1 MKKIDL
7 GQTIGILAN
16 LGVIAG
22 IVFLALEIR
31 QNNTLMTSQ
40 SRANQSDQ
48 VLSFQADV
56 YSDAGLSEILIKADA
71 GESLSDAEQL
81 RLDAFQ
87 QRVLLGMQFQFEEF
101 QNGALDRVNLA
112 AWRAIYRG
120 DNTTMRVP
128 LDRAWRDLKDS
139 LRPEFA
145 DYFQRNV
152 VEQ

>member
-1 MKKIDL
+1 MQKIDP
-7 GQTIGILAN
+7 GQTISTLAN

-22 IVFLALEIR
+22 ILFVALEVR

-40 SRANQSDQ
+40 SRANQSEQ

-56 YSDAGLSEILIKADA
+56 YSDPGLSEILIKADA

-101 QNGALDRVNLA
+101 QNGALDRVNLD
-112 AWRAIYRG
+112 AWRVIYRG

>member
-1 MKKIDL
+1 MNKIDL